1 MIKIYEKLSKYYTDK
16 ELKEKLGEAAAR
28 RLRVGEFLKL
38 ETIASRIEIKD
49 YTYEDFIEDY
59 GEKYKNYKEKRNLYS
74 FLLKAPKSMRQLSI
88 ENGLL
93 DTSIVNYFLKGFTD
107 KVEGFN
113 VILPYLWDTEELRKD
128 IKTLDYKIFDDHV
141 EIYGEKD
148 RLEKFKEKYSIPYKI
163 IFHSKLEIWHLA
175 FDGRIEKIIKYINK
189 KEKKCF

>member
-1 MIKIYEKLSKYYTDK
+1 MKNIYKILLKYYTEK
-16 ELKEKLGEAAAR
+16 EIRDKLGDAAAR
-28 RLRVGEFLKL
+28 RLKVGEFIKL

-107 KVEGFN
+107 KAEGFN

-175 FDGRIEKIIKYINK
+175 FDGRVEKIIKYL
-189 KEKKCF
+189 